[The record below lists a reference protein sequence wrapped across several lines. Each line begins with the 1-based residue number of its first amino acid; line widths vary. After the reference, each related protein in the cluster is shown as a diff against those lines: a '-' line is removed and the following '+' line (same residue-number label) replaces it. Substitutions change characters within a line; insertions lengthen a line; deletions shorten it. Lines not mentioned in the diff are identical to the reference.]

1 MSSAP
6 KYARGVVTVT
16 VNGADV
22 ALICSPRAA
31 GIISKVTGGL
41 QNALNS
47 LIAVDYET
55 VLGIYCA
62 GSGKA
67 PAEAEQELFDH
78 GITPMARVL
87 YQYVLMLLNGGR
99 TAEERAADEAAAAKR
114 GNGDA
119 AAPAPT
125 ADAGEPAA
133 S

>member
-1 MSSAP
+1 MNSVP

-16 VNGADV
+16 VNGTDV
-22 ALICSPRAA
+22 ALTCSPRAA

-41 QNALNS
+41 QHALNG
-47 LIAVDYET
+47 LVAVEYEA

-62 GSGKA
+62 GSGKS
-67 PAEAEQELFDH
+67 PAEAEQELFEF

-87 YQYVLMLLNGGR
+87 YQFVLMILNGGR
-99 TAEERAADEAAAAKR
+99 TAEERAADEAAAVAKP
-114 GNGDA
+114 GNGGA
-119 AAPAPT
+119 AAPA

>member
-1 MSSAP
+1 MSTVP
-6 KYARGVVTVT
+6 KYARGVAIVT

-22 ALICSPRAA
+22 PLVCTPRAA

-47 LIAVDYET
+47 LIAVEYEA

-67 PAEAEQELFDH
+67 PVEAEQELFDF

-87 YQYVLMLLNGGR
+87 YQYVMMLLNGGR
-99 TAEERAADEAAAAKR
+99 TAEERAADDAVAAAKR
-114 GNGDA
+114 GNEDA
-119 AAPAPT
+119 APT
-125 ADAGEPAA
+125 ADAAEPAA